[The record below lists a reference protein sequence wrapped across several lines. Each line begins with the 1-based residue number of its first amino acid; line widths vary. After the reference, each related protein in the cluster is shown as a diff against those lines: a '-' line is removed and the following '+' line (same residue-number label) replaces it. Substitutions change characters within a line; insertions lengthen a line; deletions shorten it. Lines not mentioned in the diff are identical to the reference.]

1 MFGKTNK
8 NKKTNRVIMIKNFFG
23 HLKNILVHKWWVF
36 YYCCKLGIPWQGITH
51 DLSKFS
57 YTEFSE
63 SIKFYKGNSSPIPE
77 AKRIQGYSL
86 AWQHHK
92 GRNPH
97 HYEYWTDNYD
107 NGITCIKMPYNY
119 VLELV
124 ADYIAAGKTY
134 NGKNFSL
141 KQELEWWEN
150 CKDGKMINESTKSLI
165 TNIFRVLNEENGFK
179 TLRAI
184 SHDFSTYD
192 YVAS

>member
-1 MFGKTNK
+1 
-8 NKKTNRVIMIKNFFG
+8 MIRNIFG
-23 HLKNILVHKWWVF
+23 HLKNILIHKWWVF

-57 YTEFSE
+57 ITEFSE

-77 AKRIQGYSL
+77 AKKIQGYSL

-107 NGITCIKMPYNY
+107 NGTTCIKMPYKY

-134 NGKNFSL
+134 NGRKFTL
-141 KQELEWWEN
+141 KQEEEWWN
-150 CKDGKMINESTKSLI
+150 KCKDGKKINESTKALI
-165 TNIFRVLNEENGFK
+165 TNIFRVLNEDGGFK
-179 TLRAI
+179 ILRGMY
-184 SHDFSTYD
+184 HDFSNYD